1 MPDTSGNLTPQVNA
15 RDLLT
20 AIHAEVVRNLPTP
33 VPRIGPADEDPNG
46 WSYVQHRTFFWVDQA
61 AGQWET
67 VSGSTS
73 AGGVS
78 VTVQAVP
85 ERLVVNPGDGSDAI
99 VCIGP
104 QPAVTRATYRQDI
117 EGCAHRYR
125 NSSATA
131 PNGETYPV
139 VASIVWHASWSASTG
154 EGGDLGY
161 ISTTSPVRDLAV
173 AEIQSVIV
181 DQDP

>member
-33 VPRIGPADEDPNG
+33 VLRIGPADEDPNG
-46 WSYVQHRTFFWVDQA
+46 WSYVQHRTFFWVDQG

-99 VCIGP
+99 VCD
-104 QPAVTRATYRQDI
+104 RR
-117 EGCAHRYR
+117 RSR
-125 NSSATA
+125 
-131 PNGETYPV
+131 
-139 VASIVWHASWSASTG
+139 
-154 EGGDLGY
+154 
-161 ISTTSPVRDLAV
+161 R
-173 AEIQSVIV
+173 
-181 DQDP
+181 